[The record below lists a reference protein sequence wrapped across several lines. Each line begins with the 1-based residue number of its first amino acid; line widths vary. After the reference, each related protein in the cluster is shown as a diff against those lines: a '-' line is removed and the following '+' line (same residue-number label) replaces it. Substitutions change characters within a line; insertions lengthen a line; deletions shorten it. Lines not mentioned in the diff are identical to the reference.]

1 MISNKKGMHLQSDV
15 GPNILMVFMKK
26 DAKGWMYWNCS
37 SIQLI
42 GKHWSKYVKLLS
54 DLHVCWNM
62 IMLCE
67 ATVPRD
73 LLEKVQIEAAR
84 IIKWLRVNSSK
95 TIIYNELSKE

>member
-1 MISNKKGMHLQSDV
+1 
-15 GPNILMVFMKK
+15 
-26 DAKGWMYWNCS
+26 
-37 SIQLI
+37 
-42 GKHWSKYVKLLS
+42 
-54 DLHVCWNM
+54 
-62 IMLCE
+62 MLCE